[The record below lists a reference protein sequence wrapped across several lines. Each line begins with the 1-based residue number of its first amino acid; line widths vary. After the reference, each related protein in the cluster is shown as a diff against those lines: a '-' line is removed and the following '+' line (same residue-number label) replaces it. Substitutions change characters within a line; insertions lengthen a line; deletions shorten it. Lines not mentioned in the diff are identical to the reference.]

1 MIYKLLSNIEFWSA
15 GFGFIGS
22 ILLFLFG
29 LPPKIDPEG
38 HINLILEQTD
48 KKEIKKGKIY
58 KNLGYIGLLFIVF
71 SFAFQVIKFI
81 I

>member
-1 MIYKLLSNIEFWSA
+1 MIYKLLLNIEFWSA
-15 GFGFIGS
+15 VFGFIGS

-29 LPPKIDPEG
+29 LPPKVDPEG

-58 KNLGYIGLLFIVF
+58 KNLGYIGLLFIAL
-71 SFAFQVIKFI
+71 SFALQVIKLI